1 MCAIRY
7 AAMPG
12 ISWISSRVIA
22 SPCLSLS
29 VLSRVITW
37 SIVCVSLSYIVHS
50 SHESLGVLG
59 SLLYRSLLY
68 MVYMVYVMD
77 HVMLNVLSRGHVDYF
92 FIYKP
97 ALELTI

>member
-59 SLLYRSLLY
+59 SLLY
-68 MVYMVYVMD
+68 MVYMVYVVD